1 VNAVGGTLVIVM
13 GLLLLS
19 GQLARLNQLFN
30 FLPLLG

>member
-1 VNAVGGTLVIVM
+1 MNIVGGTLVIAM

-19 GQLARLNQLFN
+19 GQFSRMAQLFN